1 MGWGWGCGR
10 SLSITLGGGGG
21 LSRTLH
27 FLTFLSSGTALITTR
42 SRSRRHL
49 DSWINFSS
57 SVRRSSDAAR
67 ISVTLGTGGE
77 EESGTH
83 TSVVRNV
90 NPPPINPLPLDV
102 LALQVRLRARG
113 AIATCIVSKAEATS
127 QRRTWS
133 MMALAGGMLLAQPP
147 RGMYRSHLLLWSES
161 TSRERCWY
169 VTCVVRW
176 TSASSGTSIAVL
188 PGSQ

>member
-1 MGWGWGCGR
+1 M
-10 SLSITLGGGGG
+10 
-21 LSRTLH
+21 SRTLH

-90 NPPPINPLPLDV
+90 TPSPHQPPTS
-102 LALQVRLRARG
+102 ARRASAASPVNSARCDRHVYRIQSRG
-113 AIATCIVSKAEATS
+113 DKPE
-127 QRRTWS
+127 RRTWS

-188 PGSQ
+188 PIGTDSDGPLIIIF